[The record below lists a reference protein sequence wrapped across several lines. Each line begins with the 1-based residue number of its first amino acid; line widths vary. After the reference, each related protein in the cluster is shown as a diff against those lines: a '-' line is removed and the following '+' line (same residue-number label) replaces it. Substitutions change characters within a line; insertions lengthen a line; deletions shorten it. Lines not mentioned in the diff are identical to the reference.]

1 MDDQNFNDP
10 NVALDWIQMIESE
23 KARVRESDIYPRL
36 NEWLSRVAPKDVLDI
51 GSGQGICSA
60 HIDLSQRNY
69 TGLEPSSLLVDR
81 AKELYPQA
89 DRGFVLG
96 SVYQM
101 PFSDGSFD
109 AAFSVSVWHL
119 LSDIRKASSE
129 LARVLKKG
137 GSFLIITAN
146 PAAYSLWTAPYT
158 ETRQEGSRLDGVTKR
173 SDGTTL
179 SDTLYLHTLAEI
191 LSALHSA
198 HLVESKVETF
208 RSKPGGLDQYLCIEG
223 SFRYEST

>member
-10 NVALDWIQMIESE
+10 NVALDWIQIIESE

-36 NEWLSRVAPKDVLDI
+36 NEWLSRVSATELLDI

-60 HIDLSQRNY
+60 HIDLSGRNY
-69 TGLEPSSLLVDR
+69 TGLEPSPLLTDR

-89 DRGFVLG
+89 NRRFVLG
-96 SVYQM
+96 GAYQM

-119 LSDIRKASSE
+119 LSDIKRASSE
-129 LARVLKKG
+129 LARVLKKD

-146 PAAYSLWTAPYT
+146 PAAYTHWTAPYL
-158 ETRQEGSRLDGVTKR
+158 ETRQEGSRLDGVIIR
-173 SDGTTL
+173 DDGSVL
-179 SDTLYLHTLAEI
+179 NDTLYLHSLDEI

-198 HLVESKVETF
+198 HLHELKIETF
-208 RSKPGGLDQYLCIEG
+208 RRHPSGLDQYLCIEG
-223 SFRYEST
+223 SLT